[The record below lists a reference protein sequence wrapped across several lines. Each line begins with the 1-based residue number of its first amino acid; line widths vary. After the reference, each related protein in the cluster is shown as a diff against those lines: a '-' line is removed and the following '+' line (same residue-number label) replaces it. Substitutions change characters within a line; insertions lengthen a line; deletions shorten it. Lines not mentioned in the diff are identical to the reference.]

1 MPKTL
6 EPRSVAY
13 VRITLEP
20 VYIYSIEGDIAHC
33 RRGVVAQSGNFY
45 KNEDF
50 TLGELMAEEP
60 HRGGFEELF
69 KEQEGDIVVTSG
81 PQTDS
86 LLQ

>member
-1 MPKTL
+1 MPKVL

-20 VYIYSIEGDIAHC
+20 VYIYTIEGDIAHC

-50 TLGELMAEEP
+50 SLGELVAEEP

-69 KEQEGDIVVTSG
+69 KETEGEIVVSSR
-81 PQTDS
+81 PETDS